1 MPRHCG
7 SSKKSQ
13 HLHGIYLLETW
24 QMIRKKNILGNKQK
38 NKQVVDAVMT
48 INYGPTILVVRK
60 TGLPLFLR
68 GHCINRVSKT

>member
-1 MPRHCG
+1 
-7 SSKKSQ
+7 
-13 HLHGIYLLETW
+13 
-24 QMIRKKNILGNKQK
+24 MIRKNILGNKQK

-68 GHCINRVSKT
+68 GHCINGVSKI